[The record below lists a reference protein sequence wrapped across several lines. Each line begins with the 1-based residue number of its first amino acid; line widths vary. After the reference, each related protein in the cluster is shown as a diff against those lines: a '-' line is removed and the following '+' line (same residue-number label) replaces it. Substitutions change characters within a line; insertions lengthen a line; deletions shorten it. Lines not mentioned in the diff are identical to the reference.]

1 MAPRSYDPV
10 LKWAGGKRQ
19 LLPQILE
26 RLPKKIDTYYEPFVG
41 GGAVFFALAHERRFN
56 KAVLTDQNA
65 DLIAVYRALKTNLSK
80 LIELLKKHDANHCEE
95 YYYEVRDE
103 LEPKKLVERAA
114 RLIYLNKTGFNGLY
128 RVNRSGKF
136 NVPFGR
142 YDKPRILDEPRLKAA
157 HEALT
162 NVEID
167 VADFEETCKRAKRG
181 DAVYLDPPYLPVS
194 ATANFSDYHALPFGL
209 AEHERLAAVF
219 GDLAR
224 RRVPALL
231 SNSHTPDT
239 KRLFGK
245 FFLEQV
251 EARRSINSDKSRR
264 GPVGEILVSN
274 LRRDAGLELEEERLE
289 GGQAPQRRAK
299 LGR

>member
-1 MAPRSYDPV
+1 MAARSYDPV

-19 LLPQILE
+19 LLPHILE

-65 DLIAVYRALKTNLSK
+65 DLIAVYRALKTNLTK
-80 LIELLKKHDANHCEE
+80 LIELLKKHDANHCED

-157 HEALT
+157 HQALT

-231 SNSHTPDT
+231 SNSHTADT

-289 GGQAPQRRAK
+289 SGHAPQRRAK